1 MAANETKEIEKIIR
15 IINKRYHII
24 NLENVLNEEFDKR
37 IDQKKIASIVFDD
50 GYKDF
55 KDIALPILIKYKI
68 RPSVYVVTSAVEN
81 NIPIWTYKLD
91 KTIAKTKKI
100 NHNEQFKCENYSI
113 KSLSN
118 RIKFANSF
126 KKYLKQVDNS
136 KRESILEEFFIKFN
150 DVNFEENTYM
160 NWQDL
165 REISSF
171 VSIGYHTHTH
181 PMLGKM
187 YDKDEIKHEL
197 TISKKLIELNLG
209 IECKTIS
216 YPNGSFNDVTKI
228 SALHAGYKF
237 GLAVDNSYF
246 NLNKFDEFEIPRIEL
261 FEESRFKLFLRRNL
275 IIEIIKNKV

>member
-1 MAANETKEIEKIIR
+1 MAANETKEIEKLIR
-15 IINKRYHII
+15 IIKKRYHVI

-136 KRESILEEFFIKFN
+136 KRESIF
-150 DVNFEENTYM
+150 
-160 NWQDL
+160 
-165 REISSF
+165 R
-171 VSIGYHTHTH
+171 
-181 PMLGKM
+181 
-187 YDKDEIKHEL
+187 
-197 TISKKLIELNLG
+197 G
-209 IECKTIS
+209 IL
-216 YPNGSFNDVTKI
+216 YKI
-228 SALHAGYKF
+228 
-237 GLAVDNSYF
+237 
-246 NLNKFDEFEIPRIEL
+246 
-261 FEESRFKLFLRRNL
+261 
-275 IIEIIKNKV
+275 